1 MARLYVKSPIL
12 STANMKECRPMQK
25 HAQPVVTGS
34 KTVFECPYYS
44 IRHDELDLPNGAKG
58 NYYVIDMPEAA
69 GVIVMN
75 SGKVLLISQYRH
87 PLNKVTY
94 EFPMG
99 RGHKNEPPE
108 QTALRELAEETNLA
122 PLVMKPLGFVDPL
135 PGQSNHQVAMFVA
148 EGIEA
153 TDGTRDAEEYDIE
166 LHWVTPTEL
175 DAMIADGRITNAIT
189 IASWYKYQL
198 IQK

>member
-1 MARLYVKSPIL
+1 MEKPALPI
-12 STANMKECRPMQK
+12 
-25 HAQPVVTGS
+25 VTGS
-34 KTVFECPYYS
+34 ETVFECPYYT
-44 IRHDELDLPNGAKG
+44 IRHDKLDLPNGAKG

-75 SGKVLLISQYRH
+75 SGKALLISQYRH

-108 QTALRELAEETNLA
+108 ETALRELAEETNLA
-122 PLVMKPLGFVDPL
+122 PLAMKQLGLIDPL

-148 EGIEA
+148 EGIEPA
-153 TDGTRDAEEYDIE
+153 AGIKDSEEYDLE
-166 LHWVTPTEL
+166 LHWVTPIEL
-175 DAMIADGRITNAIT
+175 DTMIADGRITNAIT
-189 IASWYKYQL
+189 IAAWYKYQL